1 MFSNLIKRFIP
12 STTHIYLMIL
22 SNDQIIKIYLLC
34 TLKKIREE
42 NMYSSIR
49 MFINQEYIYLHVS
62 CV

>member
-34 TLKKIREE
+34 TLKKKIREE

-49 MFINQEYIYLHVS
+49 MFINQENIYLHV
-62 CV
+62 

>member
-34 TLKKIREE
+34 TFKKKIREE

-49 MFINQEYIYLHVS
+49 MFINQENIYLHV
-62 CV
+62 

>member
-22 SNDQIIKIYLLC
+22 SYDQIIKIYLLC
-34 TLKKIREE
+34 TLKKKIREE

-49 MFINQEYIYLHVS
+49 MFINQENIYLHV
-62 CV
+62 